1 MTGFL
6 PALARG
12 ALGMVA
18 RLGHADLIPAPR
30 AVATLTCVGPG
41 DAERERYLALLAE
54 AEKHDRAGRACAADR
69 LREQAEAL
77 LAERWRATWR
87 NVVTTAGKNS
97 LGEVYFRSGTQIT
110 AWYLGLLGAPGVGS
124 FAVAASDTMASHAG
138 WAEITAYSETTRRA
152 LTLGAFSAGAA
163 DNSGSLA
170 TFTMNASYTV
180 KGLFTVS
187 VSTKSGT
194 TGALYNAVASGGGD
208 RSGGSGDTLTGSMQL
223 GWT

>member
-41 DAERERYLALLAE
+41 DAERERYL
-54 AEKHDRAGRACAADR
+54 
-69 LREQAEAL
+69 AL